1 MFYSCFIGH
10 LPSQVTKE
18 ELYNLFVGCGE
29 IHDLFICEDS
39 NKSSYNYG
47 FVRYITSEQA
57 LKAVQELNNWPIHGT
72 HMIVD
77 IAKDTAQ
84 RIREEKKLTND
95 RMVKC
100 TGPRPPPVCHKEMD
114 SNTLVQDIMYLSR
127 LKETCASLNYKVNS
141 GLLGDENTKSLN
153 VDKLLDKM
161 AVQPLERI
169 KTARGEFNEDLTPEK
184 ICERLSESDRKSSNV
199 DISKTASFIKA
210 LKTVVGT
217 VNSFLQ
223 EVTMEPNV
231 PVDLMKNTGEC
242 LQSGTHQFEPGTS
255 ASKASVKTIHSVDLN
270 IEQKDLNLRK
280 LIQTVPVLQNSRDVS
295 GDSLPASLSQPVL
308 QHSNSEEIEDTSN
321 SDSDYEGPSR
331 DSGIESDALT
341 ARKHQASEGASS
353 SDGFDGQSHCITQT
367 SNEDTNTTGTSEM
380 VLSGF
385 VRQSHYIT
393 QETNST
399 GPNEIVSS
407 KGAASLDCFDR
418 QSHCIA
424 QAKNTTDTCEM
435 VSSRRS
441 EKIDD
446 CSIIESFLQNAL
458 KIGKNGEQN
467 GQSIDEGKNKEESR
481 KEYSSTVSVG
491 RGIGRGV
498 FGIYKK

>member
-1 MFYSCFIGH
+1 MVYSCFIGH

-18 ELYNLFVGCGE
+18 ELYNLFVGCGD
-29 IHDLFICEDS
+29 IQDLFLCEDS

-47 FVRYITSEQA
+47 FVRYMTSEQA
-57 LKAVQELNNWPIHGT
+57 LKAVQELNKWPIHGT

-84 RIREEKKLTND
+84 RIREEKKLNTD

-100 TGPRPPPVCHKEMD
+100 TGPRPPPVCHNMHKEMD

-161 AVQPLERI
+161 AAQPLERI

-184 ICERLSESDRKSSNV
+184 ICEKLSESDRKRSTV
-199 DISKTASFIKA
+199 DMSKTASFIKA
-210 LKTVVGT
+210 LQTVVGT
-217 VNSFLQ
+217 VHSFLQ
-223 EVTMEPNV
+223 EVTMEPKV
-231 PVDLMKNTGEC
+231 QVDLMKNTGEC
-242 LQSGTHQFEPGTS
+242 LQSGNHQLEPGTS
-255 ASKASVKTIHSVDLN
+255 ASTASVKTIQSVDLN
-270 IEQKDLNLRK
+270 IDQKDLNLRR
-280 LIQTVPVLQNSRDVS
+280 LIQTVPVLQNSGDVR
-295 GDSLPASLSQPVL
+295 GDCVPASLSQSVL
-308 QHSNSEEIEDTSN
+308 QRGNSEEVEDTSN

-353 SDGFDGQSHCITQT
+353 SDGSDGQTHCITRT
-367 SNEDTNTTGTSEM
+367 SNEETSTTGTSEM

-393 QETNST
+393 QPTNTT
-399 GPNEIVSS
+399 GQSQIVPSQ
-407 KGAASLDCFDR
+407 GTAGLDCFDR
-418 QSHCIA
+418 ESHCIP
-424 QAKNTTDTCEM
+424 QETNTTDTC
-435 VSSRRS
+435 

-458 KIGKNGEQN
+458 KIGKNHEQN
-467 GQSIDEGKNKEESR
+467 GQTVDVHEVMKSKEGNR
-481 KEYSSTVSVG
+481 KEFLSPVSVG